1 MMKKILICLL
11 SLCFIL
17 GVVGACSK
25 SDKQDLSKTSYV
37 IYEVT
42 VDGNAKKVLKNEK
55 VPLPRL
61 EDTEEKIFVGW
72 ESGGKSFDKDTLVN
86 SNLTITSVWRDR
98 NTYSVVFDDIV
109 VTVKEGKTVIMPDN
123 PVRDGYIFDG
133 WFNGNVEFVGTELI
147 YQNLT
152 LVSKWV
158 KAEDNYN
165 YDTMQFVS
173 LGSIGGN
180 KAVKLDASVY
190 RDNQRIHFKYEPE
203 KDFKASAVCI
213 FMVVGDIVGTAK
225 LRTASTFAIWVSV
238 FGEIEVYNYPN
249 NVKTLLISG
258 TNKLYNG
265 IVTSLREKDDKNALY
280 VTVPYSFFGGVNSE
294 FAINETDVI
303 GLSMTADNVDDNSF
317 DVWTSEKFKG
327 VDGKNVVD
335 RNNIKDYVRISPNT
349 DLFDYPNNKVNNI
362 DLIKDCVLWTQEGGE
377 SIEPIWT
384 ILAKRTSTEMVFVFT
399 TESTLDISKNNGVGV
414 FLQLGERVG
423 ATRSEKT
430 ICIPM
435 YASGTMTFSNYP
447 SNKKKTIN
455 LQGVSV
461 TTEVENDITTVKGV
475 VPYASLIAYE
485 TVTAEDDIGVSFTV
499 DCGSSWEVWKY
510 STILG
515 KDGTAEV
522 RRDNPWDYLVWDK
535 NGNLSEYDVTEEDFN
550 ARVKNITGDTERVFF
565 DNMAE
570 FSVDSS
576 TTIQT
581 IKDNAVVFTDRKTKF
596 FFDKQVANAIWG
608 KKFTYSTIEKGPT
621 VTVTKSGYMLMVL
634 PDNYS
639 SINAKAV
646 KDGWKVTLSKF
657 NTTATLKDAFTYYVK
672 WCEEGETFS
681 YGKWN
686 FFVTK

>member
-17 GVVGACSK
+17 GIVGACSK
-25 SDKQDLSKTSYV
+25 SDKQESSKTSYV
-37 IYEVT
+37 IYDVT
-42 VDGNAKKVLKNEK
+42 VDGDVKKVIKNEK

-61 EDTEEKIFVGW
+61 DDTEEKIFVGW
-72 ESGGKSFDKDTLVN
+72 ESDGKPFDKDTLVN

-98 NTYSVVFDDIV
+98 NTYNVVFDEIV
-109 VTVKEGKTVIMPDN
+109 VTVKEGKTVVMPDN
-123 PVRDGYIFDG
+123 PVRDGYVFDG
-133 WFNGNVEFVGTELI
+133 WFNGSVEFIGTELI

-158 KAEDNYN
+158 KAEDYYD

-180 KAVKLDASVY
+180 NAVKLDASVY

-225 LRTASTFAIWVSV
+225 SRTASTFAVWVNV
-238 FGEIEVYNYPN
+238 FEEIKVYNYPN

-265 IVTSLREKDDKNALY
+265 IVTSLMEKDDKNVLY
-280 VTVPYSFFGGVNSE
+280 VTVPYSFFGGVNSA
-294 FAINETDVI
+294 FAISENDVI
-303 GLSMTADNVDDNSF
+303 GLSMTADNVDDNSY

-335 RNNIKDYVRISPNT
+335 RNNIQDYVRISPNT
-349 DLFDYPNNKVNNI
+349 ELFDYPNNKVNNI

-377 SIEPIWT
+377 SVDPVWT
-384 ILAKRTSTEMVFVFT
+384 IFAKRTSTEMVFVFV
-399 TESTLDISKNNGVGV
+399 TESTLDIAKNNGVGL
-414 FLQLGERVG
+414 FLQLGERVS
-423 ATRSEKT
+423 AVRSEKT

-455 LQGVSV
+455 LQGVTV
-461 TTEVENDITTVKGV
+461 TSEVENGITTVKGV
-475 VPYASLIAYE
+475 IPYASLADYE
-485 TVTAEDDIGVSFTV
+485 TITAEDDIGVSFTI

-510 STILG
+510 SSILG
-515 KDGTAEV
+515 KDGTTEV

-576 TTIQT
+576 TTLQT
-581 IKDNAVVFTDRKTKF
+581 IKDKTVVFTDRKTKF

-608 KKFTYSTIEKGPT
+608 KKFTYSTIEKGPK
-621 VTVTKSGYMLMVL
+621 VTVTKSGYMLLVL

-639 SINAKAV
+639 AINATAV
-646 KDGWKVTLSKF
+646 KDGWKVVLSKF
-657 NTTATLKDAFTYYVK
+657 NTTATLKDPFTYYVK
-672 WCEEGETFS
+672 WCEEGEIFS